1 MHERARALRTRARV
15 RPSPAVWR
23 VQRAERTVPPPPV
36 MVPVHWKML
45 SPSGKAEIPL
55 SADIMSAISSDWSLQ
70 RAAKKRS
77 TEKRGVS
84 VGAGDEVPALRGA
97 GGAGRPGEM
106 KKGRARKA
114 HHKCGRLAKKRC
126 IRRLN
131 ACRRAPLVDALPRR
145 AGGRRRRLAGGGEAR
160 AHAPV
165 RVGLRHLQQR
175 KPLKRERTASEEP
188 QDVRCPPIFPCSHTC
203 RIRETLLSHEK
214 NHKY

>member
-1 MHERARALRTRARV
+1 MHEGARALRTRARV

-84 VGAGDEVPALRGA
+84 VGSGNGVPALRGA

-114 HHKCGRLAKKRC
+114 HHKCGRLAKKSASVVRA
-126 IRRLN
+126 RAAAHRLLTLCP
-131 ACRRAPLVDALPRR
+131 AALEAGAAALPE
-145 AGGRRRRLAGGGEAR
+145 AARL
-160 AHAPV
+160 
-165 RVGLRHLQQR
+165 
-175 KPLKRERTASEEP
+175 EP
-188 QDVRCPPIFPCSHTC
+188 MPPSVLVCAICNRGSP
-203 RIRETLLSHEK
+203 
-214 NHKY
+214 

>member
-1 MHERARALRTRARV
+1 M

-84 VGAGDEVPALRGA
+84 VGAGDGVPALRGA

-126 IRRLN
+126 IRRSN

-188 QDVRCPPIFPCSHTC
+188 QDVLLPSDCPV
-203 RIRETLLSHEK
+203 LS
-214 NHKY
+214 YLPD